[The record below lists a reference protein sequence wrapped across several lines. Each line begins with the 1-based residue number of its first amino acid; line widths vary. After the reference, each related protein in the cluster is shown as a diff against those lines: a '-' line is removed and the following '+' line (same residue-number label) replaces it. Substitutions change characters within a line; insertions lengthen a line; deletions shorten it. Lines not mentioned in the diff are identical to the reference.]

1 MDRRIRKIVIVGGG
15 TAGWMTAASL
25 SHFLKDRHAEIRVIE
40 SEEIGTVGV
49 GESTIP
55 QMRIYN
61 RSLGLDENEFVA
73 RTQATFKLAIE
84 FRDWTRIGDRYHHPF
99 GPYGRDMEGVSFH
112 SYWLKWHAL
121 GESRDLGE
129 YSLQVLASRR
139 SRFMRPIDA
148 PNSPLSSIAYAFHF
162 DAGLYARYLREIA
175 EKNGVVR
182 TEGKIVDVKLRGT
195 DGFVEA
201 VTLAD
206 GQRFEGDLWIDC
218 SGFRG
223 LLIEQWLKTGYDD
236 WSHWLLNDRA
246 WAVPCELGEDRHPVT
261 RATAQPHGWQWR
273 IPLQHRVGNGYAYSS
288 KFVSD
293 DEAVATLL
301 KNLEGKPLRDP
312 FMLKFVA
319 GRRLKSW
326 NRNVVAIGLSAGFM
340 EPLESQSIFLI
351 QVAIARL
358 LAMFPDKD
366 FEPADTAR
374 YNRIMTFEYERIRDF
389 LVLHFHAT
397 ERNDT
402 PYWDYLRNMQVPDY
416 LADKMELFRA
426 RGRIFRENEELF
438 NDTSW
443 FAVMVGQGLKPRGYD
458 PMVDVMPLEQLRDRM
473 THIRTVLDKCADSMP
488 QHFDFIA
495 RHCAAAPMPAAPKP
509 AA

>member
-1 MDRRIRKIVIVGGG
+1 LSQQIRNIVIVGGG
-15 TAGWMTAASL
+15 TAGWMTAAAL
-25 SHFLKDRHAEIRVIE
+25 SKFLQKGATRIRVVE

-55 QMRIYN
+55 QMRIFN
-61 RSLGLDENEFVA
+61 RMLALDENEFVS

-84 FRDWTRIGDRYHHPF
+84 FRDWTRIGDSYHHPF
-99 GPYGRDMEGVSFH
+99 GPYGINMDGVSFH
-112 SYWLKWHAL
+112 SYWLKMHAR
-121 GESRDLGE
+121 GEAPDLGE
-129 YSLQVLASRR
+129 YSLQVMAARK
-139 SRFMRPIDA
+139 SRFMRPIEA

-162 DAGLYARYLREIA
+162 DAGLYARYLRELS
-175 EKNGVVR
+175 EQNGVTR
-182 TEGKIVDVKLRGT
+182 TEGKIVDVQLDGES
-195 DGFVEA
+195 GFVEA
-201 VTLAD
+201 VTLTD
-206 GQRFEGDLWIDC
+206 GQRIEGDLWIDC

-223 LLIEQWLKTGYDD
+223 LLIEQWLKTGYED
-236 WSHWLLNDRA
+236 WSQWLLNDRA
-246 WAVPCELGEDRHPVT
+246 WAVPCELGPDRHPVT
-261 RATAQPHGWQWR
+261 RATARPAGWQWR

-293 DEAVATLL
+293 DEALGTLL
-301 KNLEGKPLRDP
+301 SHLEGKPLRDP

-358 LAMFPDKD
+358 LTMFPDRG

-374 YNRIMTFEYERIRDF
+374 FNRLMNFEYERIRDF

-402 PYWDYLRNMQVPDY
+402 PYWDYCRNMKIPDY
-416 LADKMELFRA
+416 LADKMELFRS
-426 RGRIFRENEELF
+426 RGRVFRENDELF

-443 FAVMVGQGLKPRGYD
+443 FAVMVGQGLRPRGYD
-458 PMVDVMPLEQLRDRM
+458 PLVDEVPLDDLRQRM
-473 THIRTVLDKCADSMP
+473 EHIRTVIGSSAGKMP
-488 QHFDFIA
+488 DHWDFIA
-495 RHCAAAPMPAAPKP
+495 RNCAAKPM
-509 AA
+509 